1 MPPFPTQPTN
11 KEAALLSVHV
21 VPSAARNE
29 VVAVEGETL
38 KVRVTAPPLKGKAN
52 EALIKVLAKTLG
64 LPKNQLEIVS
74 GRRARRKMVRVQGID
89 ENEVLNLLQ
98 RRQSKR

>member
-1 MPPFPTQPTN
+1 MPPFLTQPTN
-11 KEAALLSVHV
+11 KEAALLPVHV
-21 VPSAARNE
+21 VPNAARNE

-52 EALIKVLAKTLG
+52 EALIKLLAKTLG